1 MICDLTEQHPSVFVA
16 AVLLL
21 RVIIN
26 GIADV
31 FNLNEDERRE
41 LLSSGKQQIF
51 DIRVGW
57 ATTDLK
63 RQG

>member
-1 MICDLTEQHPSVFVA
+1 MTEQHPSVFVA